1 MAYDLLLRKRTTANW
16 SRCPSLGFRG
26 LFLLTEYEF
35 APDPT
40 PATDE
45 EKQFIAKLAVLKMS
59 ADAGNKKA
67 AKEWK
72 ATLAK
77 LDLVRKKAAQ
87 GDEKSKHLV
96 VVLKESGIFD
106 GVQAMSVTG
115 DDATNDNELERL
127 MLQALPWHDTRSPE
141 QVQKSIAYKKRWDTL
156 ESLYMVSRKDPGSR
170 ERKIL
175 NDLVKKAKSGDP
187 QAREDVSAL
196 LRIRYHAGDAKN
208 YPGSSLSM
216 GDDVSPE
223 LQGRRAARKILDDAV
238 DAKSIA
244 RADLKKAIWLYA
256 GKQST
261 EAERASVSGIG
272 RGEAVIAIPAFYG
285 ADPGIIL
292 AWPIIA
298 LIEYFQS
305 RSATA
310 EARSAAARA
319 VNEAISKGLTSGDDF
334 VNAVY
339 LTFGWSAN
347 YGSVKNDP
355 RWKYNH
361 QVDDGVPE
369 VRTSVIKRVRA
380 GDPKAIAF
388 YKAVLQTGYTPSK
401 KDPGLA
407 QMSGDDA
414 PPELQ
419 GRREARKIL
428 DNAVDAKSIGRTD
441 LKRAI
446 WLHAGSQSTEAERA
460 AVGGKML
467 DFLNKRQVKLSS

>member
-16 SRCPSLGFRG
+16 SRRPSLGFRG

-115 DDATNDNELERL
+115 DEAAEDKAAMQLITSARKQMVKEKVKSPYLPDRLPIEQQLAVLKDAASKGDPAAQAKWSKIEK
-127 MLQALPWHDTRSPE
+127 ALPRIKE
-141 QVQKSIAYKKRWDTL
+141 N
-156 ESLYMVSRKDPGSR
+156 DPIVFNR
-170 ERKIL
+170 F
-175 NDLVKKAKSGDP
+175 
-187 QAREDVSAL
+187 
-196 LRIRYHAGDAKN
+196 
-208 YPGSSLSM
+208 
-216 GDDVSPE
+216 
-223 LQGRRAARKILDDAV
+223 
-238 DAKSIA
+238 A
-244 RADLKKAIWLYA
+244 RAGLVADN
-256 GKQST
+256 QST
-261 EAERASVSGIG
+261 SGAYTG
-272 RGEAVIAIPAFYG
+272 VPMYPYQTATSNPDTGEMLI
-285 ADPGIIL
+285 
-292 AWPIIA
+292 WPIVK
-298 LIEYFQS
+298 LIEFFQS
-305 RSATA
+305 RSAKAADRTA
-310 EARSAAARA
+310 ATQA
-319 VNEAISKGLTSGDDF
+319 VNEAIAKGLTSGDKF
-334 VNAVY
+334 RNA
-339 LTFGWSAN
+339 LWLAFGFN
-347 YGSVKNDP
+347 TEGGYKYGNEG
-355 RWKYNH
+355 
-361 QVDDGVPE
+361 QGVPE
-369 VRTSVIKRVRA
+369 VRTSVVKKVRA

-388 YKAVLQTGYTPSK
+388 YKAALKAGYTPSK
-401 KDPGLA
+401 NDPGLA
-407 QMSGDDA
+407 QMSGDDV
-414 PPELQ
+414 PSELQ
-419 GRREARKIL
+419 ERREARRIL
-428 DNAVDAKSIGRTD
+428 DDAAQAKSIARAD

-467 DFLNKRQVKLSS
+467 EFLSKRQVKLSS